1 MHGIEAFS
9 KFLKIQSNYMQEISD
24 DNEDDKQRGK
34 DYKEE
39 ESIKV

>member
-1 MHGIEAFS
+1 M
-9 KFLKIQSNYMQEISD
+9 QSNYIQEISD

-39 ESIKV
+39 EGIKV